1 LRELGS
7 LAVIAAVISGS
18 FAVGTALLTVD
29 RERRGRELLVRAALW
44 VVVGFGAG
52 LTLVVTLLPYGAAA
66 PDRFVSF
73 DVVSD
78 LVAIAHSFPS
88 WGETAQLV
96 INLLLLSWLAIAIP
110 LLVPRWGIWET
121 ASLVLGTAVLIEVL
135 QLVIPTGRVASLSD
149 VLINSLGAAL
159 VAALVVRVVRPRLD
173 AWVQRSADVP
183 VEG

>member
-1 LRELGS
+1 
-7 LAVIAAVISGS
+7 
-18 FAVGTALLTVD
+18 
-29 RERRGRELLVRAALW
+29 
-44 VVVGFGAG
+44 
-52 LTLVVTLLPYGAAA
+52 A